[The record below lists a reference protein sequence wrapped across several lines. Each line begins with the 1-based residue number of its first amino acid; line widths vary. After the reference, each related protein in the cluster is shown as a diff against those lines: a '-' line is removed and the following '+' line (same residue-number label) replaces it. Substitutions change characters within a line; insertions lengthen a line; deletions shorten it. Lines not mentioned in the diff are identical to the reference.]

1 MAAKGSAAKSA
12 SGASMSKYDVEV
24 EKRLQAL
31 EAEAHPK
38 CHHDTEVDVDHHH
51 GEIKALE
58 AKVDNLILKLKNH
71 FGDLD

>member
-38 CHHDTEVDVDHHH
+38 CHHDTEEVDTDRLSV
-51 GEIKALE
+51 LE
-58 AKVDNLILKLKNH
+58 AKVNKIISHISKKENIDDI
-71 FGDLD
+71 G

>member
-38 CHHDTEVDVDHHH
+38 CHHDTEDGDTDRVS
-51 GEIKALE
+51 ALE
-58 AKVDNLILKLKNH
+58 AKVENLIAKYKNH

>member
-31 EAEAHPK
+31 EAPLADFAAEPFAA
-38 CHHDTEVDVDHHH
+38 
-51 GEIKALE
+51 IFI
-58 AKVDNLILKLKNH
+58 LISVLFINKTKR
-71 FGDLD
+71 

>member
-24 EKRLQAL
+24 EKRLKAL

-38 CHHDTEVDVDHHH
+38 CHHDTEVDVDTDRLSV
-51 GEIKALE
+51 LE
-58 AKVDNLILKLKNH
+58 AKVNKIISHISKKENIDDI
-71 FGDLD
+71 D

>member
-38 CHHDTEVDVDHHH
+38 CHHDTEEGGIDRLS
-51 GEIKALE
+51 ALE
-58 AKVDNLILKLKNH
+58 AKVENLIAKYKNH

>member
-1 MAAKGSAAKSA
+1 MAAKGTAAKSS

-38 CHHDTEVDVDHHH
+38 CHHDTEEGDSDRVSV
-51 GEIKALE
+51 LE
-58 AKVDNLILKLKNH
+58 AKVENLIAKYKNH

>member
-31 EAEAHPK
+31 EVEAPPK
-38 CHHDTEVDVDHHH
+38 CHHDTEEVDTDRLSV
-51 GEIKALE
+51 LE
-58 AKVDNLILKLKNH
+58 ARFDDLLAHLKNH
-71 FGDLD
+71 FGDLED

>member
-31 EAEAHPK
+31 ESEAHPK
-38 CHHDTEVDVDHHH
+38 CHHDTEEGDTDRLSV
-51 GEIKALE
+51 LE
-58 AKVDNLILKLKNH
+58 ARLDKLVNTLKKH
-71 FGDLD
+71 YGDID

>member
-1 MAAKGSAAKSA
+1 MAAKGTAAKSS

-38 CHHDTEVDVDHHH
+38 CHHDTEEGDTDRLSV
-51 GEIKALE
+51 LE
-58 AKVDNLILKLKNH
+58 ARLENLIAKYKNH

>member
-38 CHHDTEVDVDHHH
+38 CHHDTEEGNTDRVSV
-51 GEIKALE
+51 LE
-58 AKVDNLILKLKNH
+58 AKVENLIAKYKNH